1 MRIFVALF
9 VPDAVRDA
17 VVDAIESLRRPG
29 DGVSWVKPENLHYTL
44 RFTGALG
51 EDGTRRVGE
60 AVDEAAR
67 RHSPFELALGGLG
80 CFPPKGVPRVLWT
93 GASLGA
99 EPLEAYAR
107 DLEQGLRGRGFDRA
121 DHPFRAH
128 LTIGRV
134 RDARGGPALAPSRD
148 WREALAAVALQAP
161 AFRVERVAV
170 VHSQLSP
177 KGSMYTVLR
186 QAVLGG

>member
-17 VVDAIESLRRPG
+17 VVAAMDTLRKPG
-29 DGVSWVKPENLHYTL
+29 DAVSWVKPENLHYTL
-44 RFTGALG
+44 RFMGELG

-60 AVDEAAR
+60 AAHEAAS
-67 RHSPFELALGGLG
+67 RHAPFELALGGLG
-80 CFPPKGVPRVLWT
+80 CFPPKGVPRVLWV
-93 GASLGA
+93 GASKGA
-99 EPLEAYAR
+99 EALEAYAR
-107 DLEQGLRGRGFDRA
+107 DLEQGLRGHGFDRA

-134 RDARGGPALAPSRD
+134 RDSRAGPALAPSRD
-148 WREALAAVALQAP
+148 WRVALASVAVQAP
-161 AFRVERVAV
+161 AFRVERIAV

-177 KGSMYTVLR
+177 KGSIYTVLR
-186 QAVLGG
+186 EASLGA